1 MNGRLPNGWTMRLST
16 LVMRTML
23 LAALGLAACA
33 GCAKH
38 KPINFRGEGFAE
50 DETFKQAG
58 RARPSDPDNKDKWG
72 FSTKSRQIED
82 ELGIR

>member
-1 MNGRLPNGWTMRLST
+1 MRLFPLILRAT
-16 LVMRTML
+16 VLV
-23 LAALGLAACA
+23 AVGLAAGA
-33 GCAKH
+33 GCARY

-50 DETFKQAG
+50 DETLKQASKQ
-58 RARPSDPDNKDKWG
+58 RPADPDNKDKWG